1 MENLHLLKQQLLKL
15 LKQQQNRIR
24 ERIKGAIYDLIYLL
38 LFLVY
43 GMNAFTVDIAPHLED
58 APKFIKLG
66 SGDENV
72 YKVNDSKNTVLLIQ
86 ETLNKDSSHVGMAK
100 ALELGLGKE
109 AAEKI
114 EAMDISFTA
123 YQNIFIGMMAAISTK
138 SYEEMDKTFRKSQ
151 E

>member
-1 MENLHLLKQQLLKL
+1 
-15 LKQQQNRIR
+15 
-24 ERIKGAIYDLIYLL
+24 
-38 LFLVY
+38 
-43 GMNAFTVDIAPHLED
+43 MNAFTVNIAPHLED

-66 SGDENV
+66 EGDENV

-86 ETLNKDSSHVGMAK
+86 ETLNKDSSHAGMAK

-114 EAMDISFTA
+114 EAMDISFNA
-123 YQNIFIGMMAAISTK
+123 YQNIFIGMMAAISAK
-138 SYEEMDKTFRKSQ
+138 PYEEMEKTFRKSQ